1 MIMRCDSGKHRSG
14 LCALAMVAGMY
25 CHDGTGPELPYVP
38 QAVFTGYINSE
49 FDSLAGNRSW
59 PNRCELVGDTVRIF
73 CYSTFFSE
81 SNRIRHGDLMRIDLL
96 PDSGRGFEKRNTL
109 FHLARY
115 YERNE
120 SYTINKGDT
129 VDNSIRFESEIKTF
143 SRAIG
148 GEVVL
153 EEMYVATPPVIAGQ
167 YLEIKDGHLSG
178 SIHHP

>member
-1 MIMRCDSGKHRSG
+1 M
-14 LCALAMVAGMY
+14 CALAMVVGMH
-25 CHDGTGPELPYVP
+25 CHNGTEPEFPYVP
-38 QAVFTGYINSE
+38 QVVFTGYINGD

-73 CYSTFFSE
+73 CHSTFFSE

-96 PDSGRGFEKRNTL
+96 PDSGDGFEKRNTL

-129 VDNSIRFESEIKTF
+129 IDNSIRFESEMRAF
-143 SRAIG
+143 SRTIG
-148 GEVVL
+148 GEVEL
-153 EEMYVATPPVIAGQ
+153 EEIYVATPSVIVGR
-167 YLEIKDGHLSG
+167 YLEITGGHLFG
-178 SIHHP
+178 SIHRQ